1 MGTIFRAS
9 EWSVIAEI
17 YIIELVLNQI
27 CVLQIRKCQCCQ
39 VAINLKVKLESYSKS
54 RREDKTR
61 LSLGGS
67 AGSLVTADAA
77 DVMKRRSEF

>member
-1 MGTIFRAS
+1 MV
-9 EWSVIAEI
+9 SVIAEV

-61 LSLGGS
+61 LSLWG